1 MSSSSSSNEKS
12 LRKVVKRRLDLQP
25 SGTVLLKTKLAPP
38 KAVQDDSFTENV
50 AFICNCLS
58 SKENRLSMEL
68 DDDTFNT
75 LSKVGN
81 KFSSTKT
88 FKSPLKKGTGLYDGR
103 YFANMICLFDSSA
116 YIRKQVQVR
125 AIAQVYGPFEND
137 KGETVHG
144 WKLVIESMEPH
155 IFAQEED

>member
-1 MSSSSSSNEKS
+1 MEKS
-12 LRKVVKRRLDLQP
+12 LRKVTKRKLDLQP
-25 SGTVLLKTKLAPP
+25 PGTILLKTKLAPP
-38 KAVQDDSFTENV
+38 KPAEDDSPSENV

-75 LSKVGN
+75 LCKVGN
-81 KFSSTKT
+81 KFSTSKT

-103 YFANMICLFDSSA
+103 YFANMIYTLDSSP
-116 YIRKQVQVR
+116 YVRTQVQVR
-125 AIAQVYGPFEND
+125 AKAQVYGPFQND

-144 WKLVIESMEPH
+144 WKLVVESMEPH
-155 IFAQEED
+155 LFINDEDD